1 MNLTKEIEL
10 LTFITSKHISVEQ
23 DDINVRTKYKEQ
35 VMARMVICNILM
47 ECGIKPSQLA
57 KHFCKHRTNYYHYL
71 KLHKDYIRNRNMY
84 PEYIE
89 LFDKVFD
96 EYKSK
101 SERVDKLNEL
111 QALDEIDSAI
121 QDLVQIRK
129 YLLQ

>member
-1 MNLTKEIEL
+1 
-10 LTFITSKHISVEQ
+10 
-23 DDINVRTKYKEQ
+23 
-35 VMARMVICNILM
+35 
-47 ECGIKPSQLA
+47 
-57 KHFCKHRTNYYHYL
+57 
-71 KLHKDYIRNRNMY
+71 MY